1 MGFNDTLN
9 RFKLVT
15 GLDDSETARWIPL
28 INDAREY
35 VYSLSVKESLSDFD
49 KKRLDNAA
57 GINAYYRYSVYT
69 SEDESSFSA
78 GDISI
83 TANKDKVKNAKEIWD
98 RELENI
104 CDIVSASGFSFKAV
118 M

>member
-1 MGFNDTLN
+1 MSFNDTLN
-9 RFKLVT
+9 RFKLVA
-15 GLDDSETARWIPL
+15 GLEDFETAKWIPL
-28 INDAREY
+28 INDSREY
-35 VYSLSVKESLSDFD
+35 VYSLAFKEHLSDFD
-49 KKRLDNAA
+49 KKRLDKAA
-57 GINAYYRYSVYT
+57 GIYGYYRYSVYT

-104 CDIVSASGFSFKAV
+104 CDIVQCSGFAFKAV

>member
-1 MGFNDTLN
+1 MSFNDTLN
-9 RFKLVT
+9 RFKLVA
-15 GLDDSETARWIPL
+15 GLEDSETAMWIPL

-35 VYSLSVKESLSDFD
+35 VYSLAVKEDLSDFD
-49 KKRLDNAA
+49 KKRIDKAA

-69 SEDESSFSA
+69 SKDESSFSA

-83 TANKDKVKNAKEIWD
+83 IANKDNVKNAKAIWD

-104 CDIVSASGFSFKAV
+104 CDIVQGSSFAFKAV